1 MWNVVWI
8 NAIPYT
14 MINII
19 HIGVGD
25 GVGDG
30 GMSVA
35 VSLSDAILESDSTA
49 LLSLIVVRP
58 ALDGSSRSPVFAAET
73 VGAGICIYESD
84 SGLHACKVRY

>member
-1 MWNVVWI
+1 MYVRILRGVVVRRVRRE
-8 NAIPYT
+8 
-14 MINII
+14 
-19 HIGVGD
+19 GGGDGD